1 MHQTSES
8 FNESILQNGR
18 TFSTKIVVDD
28 TELSGIISAKLTS
41 RSCSSNC
48 FTVGGAVSASVDIE
62 IWKSAVQLKNKEFD
76 LYFGL
81 AIGEETEWVPMGK
94 FTATDTQ
101 DDDGIL
107 KFTAYDRIWAKMG
120 GTYIFSELTYPAD
133 GKTVLQEISEKTGV
147 PIRIDDL
154 PDGIMIPQRELST
167 ETVIDEDG
175 NETVSTTYSAP
186 FDGYSC
192 REALGYLAQFYGRF
206 AVANRTGTVELRW
219 YKQTS
224 YELKADRY
232 YDDLAKEE
240 QKFSVG
246 TVTCNVGS
254 SVLSTGSG
262 ADYVHLEN
270 PVMTQERLQAI
281 YQQIAELEFL
291 PSRLSFYGDP
301 RIDLGDVVN
310 LYDKSGNLIQVPL
323 MYVMHDFDGG
333 LLTRIQSYGGTE
345 SEASQAKGPLA
356 QALDRV
362 YTDLSLIKEL
372 IADKASI
379 NYLIANYLKASEA
392 DIRYAK
398 MGKIEGE
405 NGWIDLAKGIFN
417 YGDNLIWDGE
427 KLIVL
432 GTLYGEEGVIGGW
445 HIADNCLY
453 VDSPNGDSRIV
464 LQNVGWKILQTT
476 EYSAFTKDENG
487 TRTNCAVIRG
497 TNGYTIIPQ
506 ADGQLTF
513 FSEFPADPGRYSIVI
528 VSTHD
533 GVPHLSARS
542 TDPEIEGPDW
552 GFEDPSIVVDLEK
565 SHKIWDYYDIVL
577 DGDEAIG
584 PFMFWANI
592 KSVTAGEVIELR
604 VTITKDGETYESG
617 DGDNVSSGVPNNYV
631 LSRKI
636 EEAGKITFPFHIDY
650 DGLIYTEKDIYE
662 HGEKLSERYMLKSEK
677 PKIEGVT
684 LEGDKTFEELNL
696 QGISNSELEEILKL

>member
-1 MHQTSES
+1 MYQASTQYDTA
-8 FNESILQNGR
+8 ILEDGR
-18 TFSTKIVVDD
+18 TFRAKITIG
-28 TELSGIISAKLTS
+28 TEEITDGFRSIKQSA
-41 RSCSSNC
+41 RSCGGDYI
-48 FTVGGAVSASVDIE
+48 TIGGAVSSCVEVEMWAPSVP
-62 IWKSAVQLKNKEFD
+62 LKNQEFD
-76 LYFGL
+76 LSIGL
-81 AIGEETEWVPMGK
+81 VAEGETEWVPMGK
-94 FTATDTQ
+94 FTTTDPK
-101 DDDGIL
+101 DNDGIL
-107 KFTAYDRIWAKMG
+107 TFTAYDRIWSRMSGA
-120 GTYIFSELTYPAD
+120 YFSELTYPAD
-133 GKTVLQEISEKTGV
+133 GKAALAEMAAKTGV
-147 PIRIDDL
+147 PIKTDNL
-154 PDGIMIPQRELST
+154 PDGVMIPKREVVS
-167 ETVIDEDG
+167 EATVDEEG
-175 NETVSTTYSAP
+175 NETTNITYTTP
-186 FDGYSC
+186 FDGYTY
-192 REALGYLAQFYGRF
+192 REALGYIAQFYGKI
-206 AVANRTGTVELRW
+206 ATANRSGEVELRW
-219 YKQTS
+219 YTETDC
-224 YELKADRY
+224 ELRANQY
-232 YDDLAKEE
+232 YDDLIKSE
-240 QKFSVG
+240 QIFSVNSIVCQVGNSTLKVG
-246 TVTCNVGS
+246 TGVESIGI
-254 SVLSTGSG
+254 
-262 ADYVHLEN
+262 EN
-270 PVMTQERLQAI
+270 PVMTQERLQAV
-281 YQQIAELEFL
+281 YDQVKDLQYL
-291 PSRLSFYGDP
+291 PASLSFFGDP
-301 RIDLGDVVN
+301 RLDLCDIVRV
-310 LYDKSGNLIQVPL
+310 YDKAGNLIRLP
-323 MYVMHDFDGG
+323 VMRLVQDFDGG
-333 LLTRIQSYGGTE
+333 LITQLQSFGGAEQE
-345 SEASQAKGPLA
+345 SAQQKGPTA

-362 YTDLSLIKEL
+362 YTDLSLVKEL

-379 NYLIANYLKASEA
+379 NYLISNYLKASEA

-445 HIADNCLY
+445 HIAENCLY

-552 GFEDPSIVVDLEK
+552 GFEDPGIVVDLEK